1 MLLPEFVTKW
11 ARIENG
17 AVYCDPLHSWLDE
30 FKLVDAKLV
39 TGWASMTGRRGQRY
53 KDFYAKYGT
62 TAACVAR
69 WINGAQRQ
77 LWCHEPYTTMLARRH
92 HGLNTMWVMR
102 VHSALP
108 LLQRA
113 EADGLRHLFP
123 LIAAYGEAPYE
134 LKRRFGKSVWRKL
147 AGNTFSRNMLLA
159 STGTTDHVDVPSTV
173 LKTVVYNG
181 YTSVSR
187 ELCMVAINLHDTY
200 KDAADWLVS
209 HMNAPGVTIVERNTV
224 RDTIDIAQQL
234 GLHVNLEWSSARWQ
248 AEHDRMTKLLNAQQ
262 YSKEPMLP
270 EHCVQLGDYV
280 AVRLCSAWDI
290 AEEGRTMGHC
300 VASYSKAVSAGEYL
314 VYSLRET
321 MDGPS
326 LATVGVERSPSA
338 WYLEQVQGKYNSPC
352 PVQVDFAPLLAALS

>member
-1 MLLPEFVTKW
+1 MLLPGFVTKW
-11 ARIENG
+11 SRIEND
-17 AVYCDPLHSWLDE
+17 AVYCDPLSSWLDA
-30 FKLVDAKLV
+30 FKRVDAKIV
-39 TGWASMTGRRGQRY
+39 TGWAGMTGRRGQRY

-77 LWCHEPYTTMLARRH
+77 LWCHEPYTGLLAYRH
-92 HGLNTMWVMR
+92 YGLRPEWVIKT
-102 VHSALP
+102 HKALP
-108 LLQRA
+108 LLQQA
-113 EADGLRHLFP
+113 DADGLRHLFP
-123 LIAAYGEAPYE
+123 LIAEYGEAPDQ
-134 LKRRFGKSVWRKL
+134 LKRRFGKSTWRKL

-159 STGTTDHVDVPSTV
+159 EIGAAAYIDVPSTI
-173 LKTVVYNG
+173 LRQFL
-181 YTSVSR
+181 SR
-187 ELCMVAINLHDTY
+187 GIYQRAELCAVAVNLHDTY
-200 KDAADWLVS
+200 KEAAAWLEVHKWTTSPLYVS
-209 HMNAPGVTIVERNTV
+209 RHIV
-224 RDTIDIAQQL
+224 RDTIDMAEQL
-234 GLHVNLEWSSARWQ
+234 GLRVNLEWSATRWKT
-248 AEHDRMTKLLNAQQ
+248 EHDRMSKLLHARQ
-262 YSKEPMLP
+262 YSRDPMVP
-270 EHCVQLGDYV
+270 YHCVQLGQYV